1 VAGDNGAGAITGSCQ
16 EMEFPLVFLFFGE
29 KKLKKLKKKMKKMKK
44 MRK

>member
-1 VAGDNGAGAITGSCQ
+1 
-16 EMEFPLVFLFFGE
+16 MEFPLVFLFFGE